1 MTISHLTHHLP
12 TFHLCDLNRRRF
24 LVTKVMEQD
33 IAAIVE
39 DIEAEQAK
47 GRVSGVQ
54 VFRSMLNQPA
64 LLSVSSAN
72 ATNTGSVDGYSFFNT
87 NMPRPILQAKT
98 LQLLDAVI
106 PLPTANIPDTA
117 CGFWYYR
124 LSVYSGL
131 VPNQNN
137 LYFSRLLPSYYKKEL
152 MINPSNYGF
161 NQTFNSYSNV
171 ATQLALSTSNDIAAT
186 NQLLAYQDGDTSYSN
201 YQIQYI
207 PNDISLTYDTG
218 TNKFQMTGQNVTLPF
233 ATSAWSSV
241 YTYIAGAVIYHSNAN
256 TIPNIA
262 TYQSLQAANSN
273 HNPYTTLGTWWKR
286 VYTDIVQPWS
296 NTINYRRGQ
305 LATSTQSG
313 NLVIYEAMWDAH
325 LNGAGSDFIQL
336 WDAGRLYQLNDIV
349 TGATYTWVCIQPNTA
364 VNPESVA
371 GPNYWIRYDW
381 SSSYV
386 YPINCRAYHSATNS
400 VYASTIANNTNNTP
414 SSTSPF
420 WKRLGVSNPWTP
432 YTLLQPLPQ
441 TGANYYYLSTGYNDP
456 NVVLNQGTSKKLW
469 NQYALYEANDKV
481 LHNGVDYYA
490 MEQNQNYQPFPI
502 AGATIWTGTR
512 TYAVGDIVYYTAISS
527 GTQYFIATAVST
539 GQYPSGNSLFW
550 SLQKWSTQNGAV
562 APTMGLYTIS
572 SRYDFMVI
580 SFGGGALFGFPYR
593 IPGQPFNPS
602 PRRLLNTILGFTWNG
617 QFNPSVFYIDP
628 TQIEVNI
635 EAYNYFRRMRP
646 IPLYIAYGGEEG
658 YTPQEQAVTTPVYT
672 AEGYA
677 NLVYTSIVSVY
688 ATIVGGS
695 TLNTQRSTNL
705 LAIVSM
711 NAGNLGVGYYQHY
724 LDDALKVYDS
734 DIYNIGIELRDEMD
748 EPYVLTNNAVC
759 TFTMKLTYK
768 E

>member
-1 MTISHLTHHLP
+1 
-12 TFHLCDLNRRRF
+12 
-24 LVTKVMEQD
+24 MEQD

-117 CGFWYYR
+117 CCFWYYR

-186 NQLLAYQDGDTSYSN
+186 NQLLAYQDGNTTYSN

-218 TNKFQMTGQNVTLPF
+218 TNKFQMTGQNVNLPF

-241 YTYIAGAVIYHSNAN
+241 YTYNADAVIYHSNSN

-262 TYQSLQAANSN
+262 TYQSLQASNSN
-273 HNPYTTLGTWWKR
+273 NNPYTTLGTWWKR

-296 NTINYRRGQ
+296 NTINYRKGQ

-313 NLVIYEAMWDAH
+313 NLVIYEAQWDAH

-432 YTLLQPLPQ
+432 YTLLQPLPL

-456 NVVLNQGTSKKLW
+456 NVILNQGTSKKLW

-550 SLQKWSTQNGAV
+550 SLQKWSTQGGAV

-635 EAYNYFRRMRP
+635 EAYNYFRRLRP